1 MSSNVLKTERSQKWD
16 ILRFFLIFTVVLGH
30 AADNYTGAH
39 EHIRSLFFFIYI
51 FHMPVFIF
59 VSGLFAKKNI
69 QKKRFDKL
77 FGYITVYIVLKIY
90 VYLIKLL
97 AGKDPELNFLVE
109 GGAPWFMLALFAFN
123 LITIAVRKLPPVAVF
138 SVSIVLACVIGY
150 FNDVRDFLAFARI
163 VVYYP
168 FFYLGYC
175 IDRNMLEEFCEN
187 KSRKIISAIILVATA
202 VTVFVMGDEIY
213 WLRYLLTGRNPYY
226 ISIGDGNPVKTT
238 PEINENL
245 GFVFRLLYFAA
256 VIIIGLSL
264 IIIIPKKTPY
274 GICAKLGQR
283 TLSVYGFHFGALY
296 LIFKILKL
304 KPVFADIFGTYNE
317 WIIVP
322 IAILVTLLF
331 SMKFFN
337 DALTLVMKLPVIVVS
352 KIKSNHKKSL
362 G

>member
-69 QKKRFDKL
+69 QEKRFDKML
-77 FGYITVYIVLKIY
+77 GYIAIYIVLKVY
-90 VYLIKLL
+90 VYLVKVL
-97 AGKDPELNFLVE
+97 AGKNPELNFLVE

-123 LITIAVRKLPPVAVF
+123 LITIAIRKLPPVAVF
-138 SVSIVLACVIGY
+138 SVSIVLACIIGY
-150 FNDVRDFLAFARI
+150 FNEVRDFLAFARI
-163 VVYYP
+163 IVYYP
-168 FFYLGYC
+168 FFYLGYS
-175 IDRNMLEEFCEN
+175 IDRAKLEEFCEN
-187 KSRKIISAIILVATA
+187 KTRKIISGIILVATA
-202 VTVFVMGDEIY
+202 VTVFIMGDEIY

-226 ISIGDGNPVKTT
+226 ISLGDANPVKTT
-238 PEINENL
+238 PEINESF
-245 GFVFRLLYFAA
+245 GFVFRLLYFVA
-256 VIIIGLSL
+256 VIIIGASL
-264 IIIIPKKTPY
+264 IIVIPKKTPY

-296 LIFKILKL
+296 LIFTILKL
-304 KPVFADIFGTYNE
+304 KPVFADWFGTYSE
-317 WIIVP
+317 WIIIP
-322 IAILVTLLF
+322 IAILVTALF
-331 SMKFFN
+331 SVKFFN
-337 DALTLVMKLPVIVVS
+337 DALLYVMNLPALIIK
-352 KIKSNHKKSL
+352 KIKSENKKAL